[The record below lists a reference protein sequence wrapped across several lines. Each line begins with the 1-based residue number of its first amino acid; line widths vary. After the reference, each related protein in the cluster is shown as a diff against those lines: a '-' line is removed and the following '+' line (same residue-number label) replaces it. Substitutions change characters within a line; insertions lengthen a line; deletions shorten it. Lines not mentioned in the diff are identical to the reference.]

1 MNHMQKKSPI
11 KNEDGSV
18 IILALIFLVLLTII
32 GMSAVD
38 TSIIEVQISGNDVRY
53 KTNLY
58 RAEGAAMEVAQ
69 IIETETNPSFLHPQG
84 TNSPSWMYPSDVFDL
99 SDPNIMDGRVAAGE
113 LGVSNVHADA
123 SYGVV
128 ALGIGFGDSLD
139 ITSPSQMNEYAIYGF
154 YSGNDGQSHVVVGYK
169 KRF

>member
-1 MNHMQKKSPI
+1 MQKKSPI
-11 KNEDGSV
+11 KNENGSV

-38 TSIIEVQISGNDVRY
+38 TSTIEVQISGNDVRY

-58 RAEGAAMEVAQ
+58 RAEGAVMECAQ
-69 IIETETNPSFLHPQG
+69 IIETETNPSFLHPAG
-84 TNSPSWMYPSDVFDL
+84 TNAPSWIYANNVYDL
-99 SDPNIMDGRVAAGE
+99 SDSDIMAARATAGE
-113 LGVSNVHADA
+113 LGVSNVHPNA

-128 ALGIGFGDSLD
+128 ALGIGYGDSLD
-139 ITSPSQMNEYAIYGF
+139 ITAPSQMNEYAIYGL
-154 YSGNDGQSHVVVGYK
+154 YSGNDGQSHIVVGYK

>member
-1 MNHMQKKSPI
+1 MQRKSTI
-11 KNEDGSV
+11 KNENGSV
-18 IILALIFLVLLTII
+18 IILAMIFLVLLTII

-38 TSIIEVQISGNDVRY
+38 TSTIEVQISGNDVRY

-58 RAEGAAMEVAQ
+58 RAEGAAMECAQ
-69 IIETETNPSFLHPQG
+69 MIESETDPSFLHPQG
-84 TNSPSWMYPSDVFDL
+84 TNSPSWIYPNNVYDL
-99 SDPNIMDGRVAAGE
+99 SDSDIMDGRVTAGE

-139 ITSPSQMNEYAIYGF
+139 ITAPSQMNEYSIYGF
-154 YSGNDGQSHVVVGYK
+154 YSGNDGRSHVVVGYK

>member
-1 MNHMQKKSPI
+1 MQKKTPI
-11 KNEDGSV
+11 KNENGSV
-18 IILALIFLVLLTII
+18 IILAMIFLVLLTII

-38 TSIIEVQISGNDVRY
+38 TSTIEVQISGNDVRY

-58 RAEGAAMEVAQ
+58 RAEGAAMECAQ
-69 IIETETNPSFLHPQG
+69 IIESETDPSFLHPQG
-84 TNSPSWMYPSDVFDL
+84 TNSPSWIFPNAVYDL
-99 SDPNIMDGRVAAGE
+99 SDSDIMDDRVTAGE

-123 SYGVV
+123 SYGVE

-139 ITSPSQMNEYAIYGF
+139 ITAPSQMNEYSIYGF
-154 YSGNDGQSHVVVGYK
+154 YSGNDGRSHVVVGYK

>member
-1 MNHMQKKSPI
+1 MQKKSPI
-11 KNEDGSV
+11 KNENGSV
-18 IILALIFLVLLTII
+18 IILAMIFLVLLTII

-38 TSIIEVQISGNDVRY
+38 TSTIEVQISGNDVRY
-53 KTNLY
+53 KTNFY
-58 RAEGAAMEVAQ
+58 RAEGAAMECAQ
-69 IIETETNPSFLHPQG
+69 IIETETNPQFLHPQG
-84 TNSPSWMYPSDVFDL
+84 TNSPTWMYANDVVL
-99 SDPNIMDGRVAAGE
+99 SDYDEINQRFLDGE

-139 ITSPSQMNEYAIYGF
+139 ITAPSQMNEYSIYGF
-154 YSGNDGQSHVVVGYK
+154 YSGNDGRSHIVVGYK

>member
-1 MNHMQKKSPI
+1 MQKKSPI
-11 KNEDGSV
+11 KNENGSV
-18 IILALIFLVLLTII
+18 IILAMIFLVLLTII

-38 TSIIEVQISGNDVRY
+38 TSTIEVQISGNDVRY
-53 KTNLY
+53 KTNFY
-58 RAEGAAMEVAQ
+58 RAEGAAMECAQ
-69 IIETETNPSFLHPQG
+69 IIESETNPSFLHPQG
-84 TNSPSWMYPSDVFDL
+84 TNSPSWIFPNAVYDL
-99 SDPNIMDGRVAAGE
+99 SDSDIMDARVTAGE

-123 SYGVV
+123 SYGVE

-139 ITSPSQMNEYAIYGF
+139 ITAPSQMNEYAIYGF

>member
-1 MNHMQKKSPI
+1 MQKKSPI
-11 KNEDGSV
+11 KNENGSV
-18 IILALIFLVLLTII
+18 IILAMIFLVLLTII

-38 TSIIEVQISGNDVRY
+38 TSTIEVQISGNDVRY

-58 RAEGAAMEVAQ
+58 RAEGAAMECAQ
-69 IIETETNPSFLHPQG
+69 IIESETDPSFLHPQG
-84 TNSPSWMYPSDVFDL
+84 TNSPTWIYPSIPDL
-99 SDPNIMDGRVAAGE
+99 SDSVNMALEIGAGP
-113 LGVSNVHADA
+113 LGVSNVHANA
-123 SYGVV
+123 YYGVT

-139 ITSPSQMNEYAIYGF
+139 ITAPSQMNEYAIYGF